1 MKRESEIID
10 ANLFEGGSI
19 YTLVDNVSALEF
31 QYWDDKA
38 QRWVQDWN
46 SDGGAYRD
54 QFPKAV
60 KVKIEISRP
69 GLNKFTAETQ
79 IKISFPN
86 NDQFVVQF

>member
-19 YTLVDNVSALEF
+19 YTLVDNIRTLEF

-54 QFPKAV
+54 LFPKSV
-60 KVKIEISRP
+60 KVKIEIA
-69 GLNKFTAETQ
+69 K
-79 IKISFPN
+79 
-86 NDQFVVQF
+86 